1 MLGVRE
7 GGGRLHASDSLLRE
21 VLTGVIKALNETVA
35 DAVGGALEAVELG
48 EVEPGAAQRV
58 LDVLYNVG
66 LEALLVVA
74 EVSEKDVTIRY
85 ISAHKEGLNYCC
97 IKLQSKWWRF
107 SSSAD
112 TNEFDRT
119 SLPVKCLRWSF
130 GRAESALLDIF
141 NEKL

>member
-1 MLGVRE
+1 MR
-7 GGGRLHASDSLLRE
+7 
-21 VLTGVIKALNETVA
+21 
-35 DAVGGALEAVELG
+35 GALEAVELG
-48 EVEPGAAQRV
+48 EVQPGAAQGV

-74 EVSEKDVTIRY
+74 EVSEKDVMIRC
-85 ISAHKEGLNYCC
+85 ISAQKEGLNYCC

-119 SLPVKCLRWSF
+119 SLPVKCLRCSF
-130 GRAESALLDIF
+130 GRSESALLDIF
-141 NEKL
+141 TEKL